1 MKTCIWTV
9 NYAFYSHFTVYYG
22 TLDVAAVLVFILFV
36 QVLKKVFK
44 SFKFELKSPAET
56 LWFIESK

>member
-9 NYAFYSHFTVYYG
+9 NYAFYSHFTVHYG

-36 QVLKKVFK
+36 QVFK

-56 LWFIESK
+56 LWFIESN